1 MKKFMTKTFIVV
13 IFLLLITFFGIYYI
27 SRKSSSS
34 PVSIPTQTTNI
45 SEEVI
50 EFEGKLTKFNDN
62 CKVDASCEATV
73 NGYIIITNPGD
84 VQVSALGESDI
95 WSDDIGKKVKVR
107 AKRLDNKTLT
117 LVGDSSLYV
126 KLTE

>member
-1 MKKFMTKTFIVV
+1 MTKTFIVV
-13 IFLLLITFFGIYYI
+13 ISLLLITFFGIYYI
-27 SRKSSSS
+27 SRKSSSL
-34 PVSIPTQTTNI
+34 VSIPTQTTNI
-45 SEEVI
+45 NEEIV

-73 NGYIIITNPGD
+73 EGYIIITNPGD
-84 VQVSALGESDI
+84 VQVPTVGESDI

-107 AKRLDNKTLT
+107 AKRLNDKTLT

-126 KLTE
+126 KLME